1 MEGIKM
7 ADETINSYDLLKQ
20 YSTNGTH
27 FSSGFYTGDKHL
39 PGANFA
45 SSMGIPSSTLLPYSF
60 CPTYDPNAWSVS
72 SYPNLAQTQQQYIKL
87 DNITQPVGYAK
98 YMQKVKI
105 GNSYA
110 IRMDYP
116 RVITITSSQPFTGSI
131 SGYDVHMQ
139 KVNMTGTS
147 TNVSG
152 VNTWVAPRAV
162 AYTSSISVT
171 NTGTASASYNI
182 VLDKWIEIPYFCF
195 NGNNTSGN
203 LLGGCTSQ
211 IIDFRVCRRDPAG
224 TSRDY
229 SINSLFSA
237 GLFKLNVNA
246 YSLPPIPVK
255 VQAPYSY
262 QSPLTL
268 TTGTPRLLLNFNFT
282 TSQPTLSN
290 YFVFDQKEFYT
301 MYFSNLGIF
310 EGMNPADG
318 YNFTE
323 KESVLGFNNYA
334 DSNWTDWKG

>member
-1 MEGIKM
+1 M
-7 ADETINSYDLLKQ
+7 ADVKINSYDLLKK
-20 YSTNGTH
+20 YSNNGTH

-60 CPTYDPNAWSVS
+60 CPTYDPDAWSVGA
-72 SYPNLAQTQQQYIKL
+72 YPNLDPGQTQFIKL
-87 DNITQPVGYAK
+87 NNITQPVGYAP
-98 YMQKVKI
+98 YLQKVMI
-105 GNSYA
+105 ADSYA

-116 RVITITSSQPFTGSI
+116 RVITILSSQPFNASI

-147 TNVSG
+147 TPGSG
-152 VNTWVAPRAV
+152 TNTWVAPRAV

-171 NTGTASASYNI
+171 NTSSTESGFNI

-195 NGNNTSGN
+195 NGNNTGGN

-211 IIDFRVCRRDPAG
+211 IVDFRICRRDTTG
-224 TSRDY
+224 SMDY
-229 SINSLFSA
+229 SLNSFFAS
-237 GLFKLNVNA
+237 GLAKINVNSF
-246 YSLPPIPVK
+246 SLPPIPVATSG
-255 VQAPYSY
+255 QI
-262 QSPLTL
+262 QTPLTL
-268 TTGTPRLLLNFNFT
+268 SSGTPRLLMNFNFA

-290 YFVFDQKEFYT
+290 YFKFDQKEFYT

-310 EGMNPADG
+310 EGMNPAYG

-323 KESVLGFNNYA
+323 KESVLGYKNYA